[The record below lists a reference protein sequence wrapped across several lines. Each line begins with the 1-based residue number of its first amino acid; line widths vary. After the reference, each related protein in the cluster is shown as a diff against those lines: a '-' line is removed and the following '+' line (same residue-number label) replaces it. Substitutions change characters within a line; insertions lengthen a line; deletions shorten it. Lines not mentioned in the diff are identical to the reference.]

1 MKKIAALFL
10 SLALLF
16 TIVTSVHAE
25 SKPVSVVVDGEQLQ
39 LGNQSVINEKGTTLV
54 PADQI
59 LKKLNFAV
67 SLDAKGNVLTATK
80 ENLVLSLQVDKQ
92 TAIIN
97 DTEIPL
103 PIAPRLI
110 EKTVYVPLR
119 FISEVAGYE
128 VTWNGEQR
136 SVSIKIKVPSR
147 GFLWKAENEGNT
159 VYLLG
164 SIHIADSAMYPLRK
178 EIQQAYEA
186 SDFLVVEAD
195 ITKANEP
202 KVQELVL
209 ELSSYQDGS
218 SLKDHL
224 SADTYKKLNTILVEN
239 GLQAGAFDAF
249 KPWSVSSTL
258 DYLKAAK
265 SGYDAGIGIDMFFLS
280 QAIKQKLPILELES
294 IEFQLNMLDNFSAE
308 LQDEML
314 AGAIENY
321 YAEESGI
328 DELTEMWKTGDEKML
343 LDVTLEA
350 KDQAELNIAMLTD
363 RNLTMVDK
371 IDGYLK
377 KKDGSTYFVVV
388 GAAHMLGEEGIVAL
402 LEKKGY
408 KVDRQ

>member
-25 SKPVSVVVDGEQLQ
+25 SKSVSVVIEGEQLQ
-39 LGNQSVINEKGTTLV
+39 LGNQSIINEKGTTLV

-59 LKKLNFAV
+59 LKKLDFVV
-67 SLDAKGNVLTATK
+67 SLDAEGQIITATK
-80 ENLVLSLQVDKQ
+80 EELVISMQVGKQ
-92 TAIIN
+92 TAVVN
-97 DTEIPL
+97 EMELPL
-103 PIAPRLI
+103 PTVPRLVD
-110 EKTVYVPLR
+110 KTIYVPLR

-136 SVSIKIKVPSR
+136 TVSIKIKVPSQ
-147 GFLWKAENEGNT
+147 GFMWKAENEGST

-164 SIHIADSAMYPLRK
+164 SIHIADTAMYPLRK
-178 EIQQAYEA
+178 EIQKAYEA

-202 KVQELVL
+202 KMQELYL
-209 ELSSYQDGS
+209 KLSSYEDGS
-218 SLKDHL
+218 TLKDHL
-224 SADTYKKLNTILVEN
+224 STETYKKLNTILVEN
-239 GLQAGAFDAF
+239 GWQAGAFDAF
-249 KPWSVSSTL
+249 KPWSISSTL

-314 AGAIENY
+314 AGAVESY

-350 KDQAELNIAMLTD
+350 KDQAELNKAMLTD
-363 RNLTMVDK
+363 RNLTMADK

-408 KVDRQ
+408 KIDRQ